1 LGTPRPSPLAPRP
14 FLQAG
19 RFILS
24 LERPLIVGVV
34 NVTPDSFSDG
44 GQFFGTPQAHDHAQR
59 LIDEGAD
66 ILDVGGESSRPG
78 ATPISV
84 EEELRRVLPVVEK
97 FAAGAV
103 PISVDTCKPEV
114 MSRVIAA
121 GASMINDI
129 YALRAPGALETVADS
144 QAAVCLMHMQGEP
157 LTMQDQ
163 PAYSNV
169 VGEVRE
175 FLQQRIEAALR
186 SGIARQ
192 RIVIDPGFGFGKTRE
207 HNFELLSRL
216 REFERLGA
224 PIFAGLSRKSL
235 LKALT
240 GRSVEQRLPGSIA
253 LAMLALQNGARLLR
267 VHDVAETRD
276 AVAVFQASRLA
287 AGSAP

>member
-1 LGTPRPSPLAPRP
+1 MGTPHALRLTPHPTLH
-14 FLQAG
+14 AG
-19 RFILS
+19 RFILP

-44 GQFFGTPQAHDHAQR
+44 GRFFGAQQANDHAQR
-59 LIDEGAD
+59 LIDEGVD

-78 ATPISV
+78 ATPISA

-97 FAAGAV
+97 FAPSPV

-114 MSRVIAA
+114 ISKAIAA

-129 YALRAPGALETVADS
+129 YALRSPGALEAVLNS

-157 LTMQDQ
+157 RTMQEQ
-163 PAYSNV
+163 PAYKDV
-169 VGEVRE
+169 VGEVLE
-175 FLQQRIEAALR
+175 FLRQRIEAALQ

-192 RIVIDPGFGFGKTRE
+192 RIVVDPGFGFGKTRE

-216 REFERLGA
+216 REFGCLGV
-224 PIFAGLSRKSL
+224 PIYAGLSRKSL

-253 LAMLALQNGARLLR
+253 LAMVALQNGARLLR
-267 VHDVAETRD
+267 VHDVAATRD
-276 AVAVFQASRLA
+276 AVAVFQASRPADGATL
-287 AGSAP
+287 